1 MLLTPSDVWGASLRD
16 CEKGIEE
23 GGKNLL
29 RSAKT
34 IPLHLSENGIRQAR
48 KRSAKWQGLNIDVVA
63 NGEEE
68 TDVVINV
75 TLDGEPIEELQNVA
89 LFPEEGSMIDILARI
104 QHTYPRVGTK
114 LDSDRYVVL
123 MVPNWQIAEGIR
135 RLYSRTCIDD
145 TADLL
150 CKCEVRSLSSSL
162 PEGQDL
168 QARLDMLDTALSC
181 KDIDGNICTLSRDVP
196 VSAETSPAEQCLDS
210 LGVSTPMMSS
220 GDQIVDAVGWILQHP
235 QQLFIQVG
243 AKEKITEGFDVMEW
257 LAGPQEESDGDAL
270 PNLAGVASGGFAG
283 LQDWGYTVGQ
293 LSGRSPVVL
302 PAEERVHGRLRQGR
316 NDISSTLISSF
327 RLSFWS
333 PLWLQD
339 SDG

>member
-1 MLLTPSDVWGASLRD
+1 M
-16 CEKGIEE
+16 
-23 GGKNLL
+23 
-29 RSAKT
+29 
-34 IPLHLSENGIRQAR
+34 
-48 KRSAKWQGLNIDVVA
+48 VA

-68 TDVVINV
+68 TDVFINV
-75 TLDGEPIEELQNVA
+75 TLDGEPIEDLQNVA

-114 LDSDRYVVL
+114 VGQRSICRTDGSG
-123 MVPNWQIAEGIR
+123 QIAEGIR
-135 RLYSRTCIDD
+135 RLYSRTCLDD

-162 PEGQDL
+162 PEGENL
-168 QARLDMLDTALSC
+168 QARLDMLDQRLSC
-181 KDIDGNICTLSRDVP
+181 KDIDGNICTLSREIP
-196 VSAETSPAEQCLDS
+196 IGAEMSPAEQCLES
-210 LGVSTPMMSS
+210 LEISKPMMSG

-243 AKEKITEGFDVMEW
+243 AKEKNAEGFDVMEW
-257 LAGPQEESDGDAL
+257 LSGPQDMSEGDAL

-302 PAEERVHGRLRQGR
+302 PAEERVPWTVAARAQRYKQHSYFIFSAFVLIAFVVAGLRR
-316 NDISSTLISSF
+316 MAD
-327 RLSFWS
+327 FWT
-333 PLWLQD
+333 PIPEERAYYW
-339 SDG
+339 